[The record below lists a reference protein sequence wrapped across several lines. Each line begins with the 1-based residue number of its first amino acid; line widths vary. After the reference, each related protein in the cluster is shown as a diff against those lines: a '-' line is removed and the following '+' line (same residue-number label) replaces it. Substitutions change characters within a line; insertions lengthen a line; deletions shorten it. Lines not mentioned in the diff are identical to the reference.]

1 MSIGGQSS
9 RFHIPVKLR
18 SEPNYHVSHTILFS
32 SIADLLIMDV
42 GINKVSD
49 GIRFQ
54 QLQSW
59 SRVQL
64 FQSRKNIRRFRRLN
78 KYHGFQLEHATF
90 YNSVTP
96 QQTRR
101 TIVYRQVTHKISCL
115 ATSSSLVSNWF

>member
-1 MSIGGQSS
+1 
-9 RFHIPVKLR
+9 
-18 SEPNYHVSHTILFS
+18 
-32 SIADLLIMDV
+32 MDV

-90 YNSVTP
+90 YNRVTP
-96 QQTRR
+96 LQTSED
-101 TIVYRQVTHKISCL
+101 HCL
-115 ATSSSLVSNWF
+115 PASNPQYILPSYLFQFGE

>member
-18 SEPNYHVSHTILFS
+18 SDPNYHVSHTILFS

-42 GINKVSD
+42 GINGVSD

-96 QQTRR
+96 QQTSED
-101 TIVYRQVTHKISCL
+101 HFL
-115 ATSSSLVSNWF
+115 PVSNPQNILPSYLFQFGE